1 MADDPERLLQR
12 YGYGDP
18 RWLEPGDLTDSKL
31 HPPAVNEFALP
42 PKAPAEVRN
51 DSTRPDAYVDKN
63 VREFMPPTVFAGS
76 YGLGRTLGT
85 AYGDLRMG
93 DYAGAAHALPEIAM
107 AVAPMPGAKG
117 PKLRPRELDKLGY
130 YSQALEAA
138 KAWPMEKGTPE
149 QALAYLKKAGTKD
162 AEIKATALDKYLAE
176 QDGVV
181 TRQGLEDYLRKNRVE
196 LQEGKYGDQAPYS
209 VVLPNGKIV
218 HTTDNLRN
226 AEATSASFKGSRVET
241 GPQDLKGDTKWSEYS
256 LDPSNPTYR
265 ETVIHLPSS
274 VETNPRWI
282 ELSKQIEANAA
293 EQTALGRAY
302 HASDEVARAASDKR
316 ANELFHDMRRL
327 SDERDALERDLAS
340 KNFRSGHWD
349 EPNVMAHARTSV
361 QRDLQGRP
369 VYLIDELQSDW
380 GQKIREGGARD
391 EAKIA
396 DIRKQ
401 FSDHEQVAQSLFNDG
416 YKAYQ
421 NASGVDPTSA
431 KAPSPPALAAE
442 LRAYARQQ
450 TEIGAMTRE
459 AGRDLVTMANRISDA
474 ENDLRRLRAE
484 LRTAEA
490 ATPSHPLV
498 NTTDQWTTTAIRR
511 LLQDAAEKDA
521 AGIALTPGALQNER
535 FNLERHFFG
544 ADVTPNETG
553 RRVAMRGQRGD
564 SVIFDVDP
572 KGIVTSGQIGVG
584 SPLSDVVGKELAER
598 IMAQEAPR
606 TLTGVD
612 FRSGGEGMRY
622 AYDQMYPKM
631 LEKQLRKLDPEHPGR
646 GQTHLVPS
654 DFDPSGMVDVMGNVD
669 RQSKK
674 YRQWEEY
681 SKDTPYGNPFH
692 YFELTPRVKEEIKK
706 GLPLFSLGA
715 LTTADLLRR
724 YYGDEQ

>member
-107 AVAPMPGAKG
+107 AMAPMPGAKG

-176 QDGVV
+176 QDGVI
-181 TRQGLEDYLRKNRVE
+181 TRQGLEDYLRKNRVQVNESKYAPEVFNVERGEDGAIMAGPFRSEADANSE
-196 LQEGKYGDQAPYS
+196 LRRYRNRYDYLVTSETPDGAKPAKWQEYA
-209 VVLPNGKIV
+209 L
-218 HTTDNLRN
+218 
-226 AEATSASFKGSRVET
+226 
-241 GPQDLKGDTKWSEYS
+241 DTE
-256 LDPSNPTYR
+256 NPTYR
-265 ETVIHLPSS
+265 ESVLHLPNDGGAR
-274 VETNPRWI
+274 VQ
-282 ELSKQIEANAA
+282 ELNRRIADTLS
-293 EQTALGRAY
+293 EQSALGRESYRATPERK
-302 HASDEVARAASDKR
+302 AEIEARASVLA
-316 ANELFHDMRRL
+316 
-327 SDERDALERDLAS
+327 DEKHALTTEREQLLREAAS
-340 KNFRSGHWD
+340 KSFRSGHWD

-391 EAKIA
+391 EAKI
-396 DIRKQ
+396 
-401 FSDHEQVAQSLFNDG
+401 G
-416 YKAYQ
+416 
-421 NASGVDPTSA
+421 
-431 KAPSPPALAAE
+431 E
-442 LRAYARQQ
+442 LQKRQQ
-450 TEIGAMTRE
+450 DLSDQISAISFEAADALGPRYNNFVSSPTRE
-459 AGRDLVTMANRISDA
+459 QLMYLDAYPAHNLQASPEQKAAIAGYA
-474 ENDLRRLRAE
+474 EQLRKLQQDWNLATAE

-490 ATPSHPLV
+490 GAPGHPLV

-521 AGIALTPGALQNER
+521 AGIALTPGQLQNER
-535 FNLERHFFG
+535 FNLSKQVG
-544 ADVTPNETG
+544 ALRYDP
-553 RRVAMRGQRGD
+553 QRGELQYVPGANSPRSEWGRD
-564 SVIFDVDP
+564 RNTEGDWRSVGPVVKP
-572 KGIVTSGQIGVG
+572 EELASY
-584 SPLSDVVGKELAER
+584 VGKETAEKLLA
-598 IMAQEAPR
+598 QPR
-606 TLTGVD
+606 AEDWHTMNPMDGEI
-612 FRSGGEGMRY
+612 GGSGMRY

-646 GQTHLVPS
+646 GQTHIVPS
-654 DFDPSGMVDVMGNVD
+654 DFDPTGMVDIAGNLD

-724 YYGDEQ
+724 YYGEEQ

>member
-1 MADDPERLLQR
+1 MADDPERLLQK

-18 RWLEPGDLTDSKL
+18 RWLEPGDLADNKL
-31 HPPAVNEFALP
+31 HPPAVNQFALP

-63 VREFMPPTVFAGS
+63 IREFMPPTVFAGS

-93 DYAGAAHALPEIAM
+93 DYANFAHALPEIAM
-107 AVAPMPGAKG
+107 AAAPMPGAKG

-149 QALAYLKKAGTKD
+149 QALAYLKKSGTKD

-196 LQEGKYGDQAPYS
+196 LQEGIYSDDQKA
-209 VVLPNGKIV
+209 LADRAK
-218 HTTDNLRN
+218 NLWRQLQHAREGVQYTRGETQERSRADVARLTPLYEAAN
-226 AEATSASFKGSRVET
+226 AEAKAAIESTNR
-241 GPQDLKGDTKWSEYS
+241 TKWKDYS

-265 ETVIHLPSS
+265 ESVLHLPTKLNQYDQYRAQLHDKYAQ
-274 VETNPRWI
+274 EHGGGHGKWPMTAEERGR
-282 ELSKQIEANAA
+282 LEALQEAA
-293 EQTALGRAY
+293 Y
-302 HASDEVARAASDKR
+302 
-316 ANELFHDMRRL
+316 
-327 SDERDALERDLAS
+327 LEAEGVN
-340 KNFRSGHWD
+340 KPFKSGHWD
-349 EPNVMAHARTSV
+349 EPNVMAHARTSI
-361 QRDLQGRP
+361 QRDTQNRP

-396 DIRKQ
+396 EIRRRQDENEAARAALATEAAGFLGPSYNNWDKYPYPEKLMALEAYNVHNPRAT
-401 FSDHEQVAQSLFNDG
+401 DAMRAQ
-416 YKAYQ
+416 
-421 NASGVDPTSA
+421 ASEYASKLREMNSTA
-431 KAPSPPALAAE
+431 NLLAAE
-442 LRAYARQQ
+442 H
-450 TEIGAMTRE
+450 
-459 AGRDLVTMANRISDA
+459 
-474 ENDLRRLRAE
+474 
-484 LRTAEA
+484 RTATA
-490 ATPSHPLV
+490 QTPGHPLV

-535 FNLERHFFG
+535 FNLERHFSG
-544 ADVTPNETG
+544 ADVTPNDNG

-564 SVIFDVDP
+564 SVVFDVDP
-572 KGIVTSGQIGVG
+572 QGIVTSGQIGVG
-584 SPLSDVVGKELAER
+584 SPLGDVVGKELAER
-598 IMAQEAPR
+598 IMAQDKPR

-612 FRSGGEGMRY
+612 FSTGGQGMRY

-654 DFDPSGMVDVMGNVD
+654 DFDPTGMVDVAGNLD
-669 RQSKK
+669 RQSKR